1 MNAALRHYRCGHR
14 KCSQCL
20 LMLFPEETSLA
31 VFLQWA
37 EHYAA
42 LTRLAV
48 GQTLMVNQ
56 LVDMEW
62 KFGGETQ
69 RKADVTSTLSPPP
82 RLTVHIH
89 EHGGLY
95 SDISIACVL

>member
-1 MNAALRHYRCGHR
+1 M
-14 KCSQCL
+14 
-20 LMLFPEETSLA
+20 
-31 VFLQWA
+31 FLQWA

-62 KFGGETQ
+62 KFGGKKEQTWRARQTWLTLEVHSESVRTFKPVGVCSRWKLNNRADRDEPRDVTQ
-69 RKADVTSTLSPPP
+69 RPV
-82 RLTVHIH
+82 
-89 EHGGLY
+89 
-95 SDISIACVL
+95 